1 MPMDVLGAHEANT
14 QGTPHKVTR
23 KVAKRKECAIGA
35 RIMALNRRWP
45 YIQAVRRS
53 GLYLLAFVTTPAIAA
68 GGRAVK
74 FSSSGDLTKSGIMRA
89 PTKVTREK
97 STSEKLPIRPIS
109 PRASL
114 DCLKSCGA

>member
-1 MPMDVLGAHEANT
+1 MPMSVLGAHEANT

-35 RIMALNRRWP
+35 RIMALLNRRWP

-53 GLYLLAFVTTPAIAA
+53 GLYLLTFVTTPAIAA

-97 STSEKLPIRPIS
+97 LPIRPIS

-114 DCLKSCGA
+114 DCLKSCGAPC